1 MIILIRITP
10 NASGYR
16 LALFFA
22 RTSPVTTSSRKTAR
36 RNHRESL
43 ALSSCFISQSVGAR
57 QDTEMGSLLEHSAP
71 LAGSIKMAKFQGV
84 CFILDYIPRGQEPLS
99 RWNVIFFFF
108 VWLYRK
114 CYTDHHGQCLS
125 QQFTQVF
132 RNIWCMRTKV
142 IGKWNVN
149 VEFQCVS
156 ILNSIVH
163 GESIEQAISRGSLI
177 AFRQRCVSKV
187 SKQDHETGTLS
198 LKIEGFRMGV
208 VNPTDRS
215 IWMF

>member
-22 RTSPVTTSSRKTAR
+22 RASPVTTSSRKTAR

-57 QDTEMGSLLEHSAP
+57 QDTEMGSLALSTAGWQYKNGKVPRSLLHTRLHTAWARTSLP
-71 LAGSIKMAKFQGV
+71 LK
-84 CFILDYIPRGQEPLS
+84 CD
-99 RWNVIFFFF
+99 FFFF

-132 RNIWCMRTKV
+132 WNIWCMRTKV

-163 GESIEQAISRGSLI
+163 GESIEQAISRGSSI

-215 IWMF
+215 I

>member
-22 RTSPVTTSSRKTAR
+22 RASPVTTSSRKTAR

-57 QDTEMGSLLEHSAP
+57 QDTEMGSLVEHSAP

-99 RWNVIFFFF
+99 RWNVIFFSSFGCIESATRITMDS
-108 VWLYRK
+108 V
-114 CYTDHHGQCLS
+114 S
-125 QQFTQVF
+125 
-132 RNIWCMRTKV
+132 
-142 IGKWNVN
+142 VN
-149 VEFQCVS
+149 SSPKYSGISGACGLRS
-156 ILNSIVH
+156 L
-163 GESIEQAISRGSLI
+163 ESGMW
-177 AFRQRCVSKV
+177 
-187 SKQDHETGTLS
+187 T
-198 LKIEGFRMGV
+198 
-208 VNPTDRS
+208 
-215 IWMF
+215 